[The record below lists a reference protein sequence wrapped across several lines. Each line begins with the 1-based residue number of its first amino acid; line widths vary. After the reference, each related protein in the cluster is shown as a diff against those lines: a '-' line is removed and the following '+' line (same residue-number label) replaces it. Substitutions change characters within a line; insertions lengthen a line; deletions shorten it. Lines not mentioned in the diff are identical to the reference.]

1 MKKEIKIWVG
11 SGLFCVLLLLASVW
25 YAVAY
30 NDSRLVEP
38 MDFSSYVFQTKD
50 LPMLLSG
57 ALIAL
62 YAVALAAALLRR
74 ALKAR
79 RRGGE
84 TSTRRLNPKLGLL
97 GLLGFLGF
105 GGFWTYGVDGTVF
118 PFAFFLFFGFFG
130 FYYEGKMSGTFMDER
145 FRENAAR
152 ASLRASNVAFSILM
166 LALVVFC
173 RGRLFGSLEYTL
185 IALLITLSL
194 TLALRIFLAEYLLY
208 RYDYDERLDEGEE
221 EGMTVSYLNDEEMQ
235 VFIDAV
241 QPLYEE
247 FAASGIEPNFEEYYA
262 FAQELNEKNSAQAE

>member
-62 YAVALAAALLRR
+62 YAVDLAAALLRR

-118 PFAFFLFFGFFG
+118 PFAFFTFFGFFG
-130 FYYEGKMSGTFMDER
+130 FFYEGRLSHTFMDER
-145 FRENAAR
+145 YKENAAR
-152 ASLRASNVAFSILM
+152 AQLQALRVSFALEVI
-166 LALVVFC
+166 ALVVLGQ
-173 RGRLFGSLEYTL
+173 RRFGGNLDYTL
-185 IALLITLSL
+185 IAMMIVLSL
-194 TLALRIFLAEYLLY
+194 SVALALFLSEYLLY
-208 RYDYDERLDEGEE
+208 RYDHDEQME
-221 EGMTVSYLNDEEMQ
+221 EGGE
-235 VFIDAV
+235 
-241 QPLYEE
+241 
-247 FAASGIEPNFEEYYA
+247 
-262 FAQELNEKNSAQAE
+262 

>member
-118 PFAFFLFFGFFG
+118 PFAFFLFFGFFCPIPS
-130 FYYEGKMSGTFMDER
+130 FSTTFHTYSTDL
-145 FRENAAR
+145 
-152 ASLRASNVAFSILM
+152 STDLPHID
-166 LALVVFC
+166 
-173 RGRLFGSLEYTL
+173 TL
-185 IALLITLSL
+185 TPIWYI
-194 TLALRIFLAEYLLY
+194 
-208 RYDYDERLDEGEE
+208 
-221 EGMTVSYLNDEEMQ
+221 
-235 VFIDAV
+235 
-241 QPLYEE
+241 
-247 FAASGIEPNFEEYYA
+247 
-262 FAQELNEKNSAQAE
+262 